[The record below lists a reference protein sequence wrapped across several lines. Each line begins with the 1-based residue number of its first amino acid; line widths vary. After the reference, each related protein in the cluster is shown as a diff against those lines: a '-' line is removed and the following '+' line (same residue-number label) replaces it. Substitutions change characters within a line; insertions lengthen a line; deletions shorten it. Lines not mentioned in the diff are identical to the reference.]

1 VADAVTH
8 MLEARSVV
16 LVGASERP
24 GSLGARMVAEVSRSP
39 SRPRVYLVNP
49 RYGPPYLPSIADVP
63 EPPDLVLL
71 AVPDHALAD
80 QLAAAADAGARSA
93 VVFGSASVPCLRDK
107 LTGIATG
114 AGMAV
119 CGAACMG
126 FVNVSHGL
134 RAIGYVEQDLL
145 PAGPV
150 ALITHSG
157 SVFSTMLRA
166 RRGFGYTLAVSSGQ
180 ELVTTAADYARYALA
195 LPQTRVLALVLETV
209 RGDLQNVLADAASKD
224 VPVVL
229 LTAGSSAAGRALVA
243 AHSGALAAGDGAWQ
257 ALAGAYGVHR
267 VGDLAELAD
276 TLEVFAS
283 PRRATAKAIAT
294 VHDSGLERAHV
305 ADLAA
310 EAGLPFAAIGEPA
323 KHRLAAV
330 LDPGLEPA
338 NPLDVWGTGHDTQS
352 LFTECMSALVA
363 DPAVGAVA
371 LAVDLVPEFDG
382 DPSYPNAITTVAATT
397 DKPVVVLAGLAAA
410 IGPATAATLRAEGI
424 PVLEGTRTGLLALR
438 HLLDHGRAV
447 NPAHPR
453 IDPDVDPAIDP
464 AMDPAIDL
472 AIDPAI
478 DPAIDSV
485 RQRRW
490 TKALADDLPADAALR
505 LLRDYGIPAVRA
517 RTAAT
522 RDEAL
527 AAAATTGYPV
537 VLKTAE
543 PGIAHKSDV
552 GGVVLGLCDAA
563 ALAAAYDEMAARLGP
578 CTLVCE
584 TAAPGTELLL
594 GLAAD
599 QVLGPLIVLGCGG
612 IYTEIFAE
620 HTVLLPPVTREA
632 AVAALQRLRVA
643 PVLNGARGQAAADLD
658 AIAAAVTAMSALA
671 AELGG
676 MLAALDVNP
685 LICGPSGVVAVDA
698 LVVRKAGPG

>member
-1 VADAVTH
+1 

-24 GSLGARMVAEVSRSP
+24 GSLGARMVAEVTRSP

-63 EPPDLVLL
+63 EQPDLVLL

-93 VVFGSASVPCLRDK
+93 VVFGSASLPCLRDK
-107 LTGIATG
+107 LTAIATG
-114 AGMAV
+114 AGLAL

-134 RAIGYVEQDLL
+134 RAIGYVEQDPL

-180 ELVTTAADYARYALA
+180 ELVTTTADYARYALA
-195 LPQTRVLALVLETV
+195 IPQTRVLALVLETV
-209 RGDLQNVLADAASKD
+209 RGDLQHVLADAASKD

-229 LTAGSSAAGRALVA
+229 LTAGASEAGRALVA

-276 TLEVFAS
+276 TLELFAS
-283 PRRATAKAIAT
+283 PRRATVRAIAT

-305 ADLAA
+305 ADVAA
-310 EAGLPFAAIGEPA
+310 DAGVPFAAIGEPA
-323 KHRLAAV
+323 RDRLAAV

-338 NPLDVWGTGHDTQS
+338 NPLDVWGTGRDTES

-397 DKPVVVLAGLAAA
+397 DKPVVVLAGLGAAMDQ
-410 IGPATAATLRAEGI
+410 ATAATLRAEGI
-424 PVLEGTRTGLLALR
+424 PVLEGTRTGLLALS
-438 HLLDHGRAV
+438 HLLDHGRAASR
-447 NPAHPR
+447 PYP
-453 IDPDVDPAIDP
+453 
-464 AMDPAIDL
+464 

-478 DPAIDSV
+478 DPDIDRP

-490 TKALADDLPADAALR
+490 TKALADDLPADTALG

-517 RTAAT
+517 IVVAT

-527 AAAATTGYPV
+527 AAAATIGYPV

-552 GGVVLGLCDAA
+552 GGVVLGLRDGP
-563 ALAAAYDEMAARLGP
+563 ALAAAYDELAARLDP
-578 CTLVCE
+578 RALVCA
-584 TAAPGTELLL
+584 TAAPGIELLL

-599 QVLGPLIVLGCGG
+599 QVLGPLIVLGSGG

-632 AVAALQRLRVA
+632 AVAAIQRLRVA

-658 AIAAAVTAMSALA
+658 AIADAITAMSALA

-676 MLAALDVNP
+676 MLAGLDVNP
-685 LICGPSGVVAVDA
+685 LICDPSGVMAVDV
-698 LVVRKAGPG
+698 LIVRKTGPR